1 LAARRLTAPTPV
13 TRGRAVFAAVAIGAI
28 AAAATGRSL
37 LPGGDPQPTSL
48 ADPGSVSSAL
58 SAVVGTNADEEQS
71 LEVRPVDRAMDAS
84 AEAQQLAES
93 QQITGQQTVDGPQG
107 GKTTGATFATP
118 AAGTVV
124 ATFGGQYGSFHYGI
138 EIRNDKNTP
147 IVASASG
154 VIIAAGP
161 TSGFGLWV
169 KEQLSDGTTL
179 VYARMDT
186 YAVQVGQHVTA
197 GQQIARMGDRG
208 FGDGYTLH
216 FEVWDPTG
224 KKIDPEA
231 WLNERGVT
239 V

>member
-1 LAARRLTAPTPV
+1 M
-13 TRGRAVFAAVAIGAI
+13 RGRAVFAAVALGAI
-28 AAAATGRSL
+28 AAATTGGSL
-37 LPGGDPQPTSL
+37 LPTQATSPPPNPM
-48 ADPGSVSSAL
+48 ADPTAMSMSS
-58 SAVVGTNADEEQS
+58 VVGTDAGDQQS
-71 LEVRPVDRAMDAS
+71 LEVQPVVHAEDAS

-93 QQITGQQTVDGPQG
+93 QQITGQRSADQTGV
-107 GKTTGATFATP
+107 TGATFASP

-124 ATFGGQYGSFHYGI
+124 ATFGGQYGTFHYGI
-138 EIRNDKNTP
+138 DIRNVRDTP
-147 IVASASG
+147 IGAAADG

-161 TSGFGLWV
+161 ASGFGLWV

-186 YAVQVGQHVTA
+186 YSVVVGQHVTA
-197 GQQIARMGDRG
+197 GEHIARMGDRG
-208 FGDGYTLH
+208 FGNGYTLH

-231 WLNERGVT
+231 WLNQRGVT

>member
-1 LAARRLTAPTPV
+1 MV
-13 TRGRAVFAAVAIGAI
+13 RGRAVFAAVAFGAI
-28 AAAATGRSL
+28 AAATTGGSL
-37 LPGGDPQPTSL
+37 LPTQATPPPPTPT
-48 ADPGSVSSAL
+48 ADPSAMSMSS
-58 SAVVGTNADEEQS
+58 VVGTDAGDQQS
-71 LEVRPVDRAMDAS
+71 LEVQPVVHAEDAS

-93 QQITGQQTVDGPQG
+93 QQITGQLPSGQTGATGV
-107 GKTTGATFATP
+107 TGATFASP

-124 ATFGGQYGSFHYGI
+124 ATFGGQYGTFHYGI
-138 EIRNDKNTP
+138 EIKNVRDTP
-147 IVASASG
+147 IVAAADG

-161 TSGFGLWV
+161 ASGFGLWV

-186 YAVQVGQHVTA
+186 YSVVVGQHVTA
-197 GQQIARMGDRG
+197 GDQIAKMGDRG
-208 FGDGYTLH
+208 FGTGYTLH

-231 WLNERGVT
+231 WLNDRGVT